1 MTQTTQTEDNLIF
14 EEDLEELSE
23 DYELEVAEAVQE
35 LKDELSIQSELLEQ
49 LVQVNQERLEQD
61 KAFQDKL
68 IIILDKL
75 ANK

>member
-1 MTQTTQTEDNLIF
+1 MTQATQI
-14 EEDLEELSE
+14 EEDLILEEDFDELSE
-23 DYELEVAEAVQE
+23 GYELEVAEAIQE